1 MFIPCTRE
9 KIQKAESLKA
19 DVIIFDLEDSIR
31 TKKKKEALSCLL
43 EYLKDKEKDR
53 FAVRVNAE
61 DMNVEIQSL
70 YQSGIRTFM
79 IPKAENK
86 REIEKC
92 TEMYDAIRLIL
103 LIETPLGILNLRD
116 LCAVKNI
123 SAIAFGAEDY
133 CSYIGMKNDQ
143 RGLEPIKTQ
152 IVCIAKAYG
161 HDVYDTI
168 TVEYKDENVI
178 KKAIQDSKDLGF
190 DGKLYIHPKQLEVA
204 EKMNTDLLER
214 YDEWKDIIQTFDN
227 SNEGVLTY
235 KGKLYE
241 KPHIEYMRRQLYEK
255 KNKQK

>member
-53 FAVRVNAE
+53 FAVRVNTE

-92 TEMYDAIRLIL
+92 TEM
-103 LIETPLGILNLRD
+103 
-116 LCAVKNI
+116 
-123 SAIAFGAEDY
+123 
-133 CSYIGMKNDQ
+133 
-143 RGLEPIKTQ
+143 
-152 IVCIAKAYG
+152 
-161 HDVYDTI
+161 
-168 TVEYKDENVI
+168 
-178 KKAIQDSKDLGF
+178 
-190 DGKLYIHPKQLEVA
+190 
-204 EKMNTDLLER
+204 
-214 YDEWKDIIQTFDN
+214 
-227 SNEGVLTY
+227 
-235 KGKLYE
+235 
-241 KPHIEYMRRQLYEK
+241 
-255 KNKQK
+255 